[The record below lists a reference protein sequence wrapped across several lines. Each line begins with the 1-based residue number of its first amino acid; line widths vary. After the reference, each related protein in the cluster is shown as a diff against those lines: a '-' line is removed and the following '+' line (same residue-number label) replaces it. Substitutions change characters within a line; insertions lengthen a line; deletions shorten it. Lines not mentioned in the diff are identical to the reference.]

1 MTNFILPSEDYLACF
16 EASVDTNNGHIVGAH
31 SGPSLP
37 GLKACAF

>member
-31 SGPSLP
+31 SAHPFRG
-37 GLKACAF
+37 